1 MVRTKFFRPLTLL
14 SVALSLELAIAS
26 SWPAPAPA
34 QSKPSSS
41 NPTATRRASG
51 RVTFDPPGNGKPQ
64 ETAGGASRGTQ
75 CAQEQ
80 ATLGGCVTLLLP
92 TTLEGLT
99 AAERPTFF
107 AYLPETSAKQVFFS
121 LVDENKNTQYQTKID
136 LKAGGGIVSFQLPA
150 DAPVLQV
157 GKNYQWSMIVIGP
170 QGLRPDSPAVQG
182 SVRRVELNPTLK
194 AQLEMATPLERA
206 ALYGKQG
213 IWFDTLASLAEV
225 RRSQP
230 SDASLTANWQEL
242 LTSVGLDAIAAKPL
256 L

>member
-14 SVALSLELAIAS
+14 SLIALSLEIAIAS
-26 SWPAPAPA
+26 SWPTPAQA
-34 QSKPSSS
+34 QSKPSS
-41 NPTATRRASG
+41 NPTTTRKASG

-64 ETAGGASRGTQ
+64 ETAGGASRGAQ

-80 ATLGGCVTLLLP
+80 ATLGGCVTLLVP
-92 TTLEGLT
+92 ATQEGLT
-99 AAERPTFF
+99 TAERPTFF

-136 LKAGGGIVSFQLPA
+136 LNGTGGILSFQLPA
-150 DAPVLQV
+150 DAPALQV
-157 GKNYQWSMIVIGP
+157 GKNYQWSLIVIGP

-194 AQLEMATPLERA
+194 AQVETATPLERA

-225 RRSQP
+225 RREQP
-230 SDASLTANWQEL
+230 SDASLAANWQEL
-242 LTSVGLDAIAAKPL
+242 LTSVGLNAIAAKPL